1 VYNGT
6 KVLDVH
12 SHIRWHR
19 AAPTFMN
26 SLMSSMTAMPSP
38 IAGGKSST
46 TPGYTDEEFAGAAE
60 RHAKYLDE
68 RNIDIQILGP
78 HPVEV
83 NGWMEPHIFLSWTR
97 YVNDA
102 IFKICQARPDRWVGA
117 CQLPQYAHMP
127 DTSNCIEELER
138 CVKEYGFVATYVTPD
153 VSGRRD
159 TPGMHEPYWYP
170 LYEKC
175 QELDIPIIV
184 HGTDGLD
191 PRYRVMNQNYQLAF
205 ATEQFLTTQFLRWGD
220 QFQRFPELKVMVCHM
235 GGGLDRF
242 IKESNLLNPSNDTT
256 KNLFFDSCAYDVDYL
271 TAAIKQRGVNQVC
284 FGVEAPGSGGT
295 VRPETGKTS
304 DDMVPIISGL
314 DFLSEQD
321 KLDIFHNNPA
331 RVFPGLAK
339 AAGSNAHESRVLANA
354 SAS

>member
-1 VYNGT
+1 MYNGV

-19 AAPTFMN
+19 IAPTFMN
-26 SLMSSMTAMPSP
+26 SLMSSNTALASP
-38 IAGGKSST
+38 IAGGKSSE

-60 RHAKYLDE
+60 RHARYLDD

-83 NGWMEPHIFLSWTR
+83 NGWMEPHIFNSWTM

-102 IFKICQARPDRWVGA
+102 IHKICQARPDRWVGA
-117 CQLPQYAHMP
+117 CQLPQYSHAP
-127 DTSNCIEELER
+127 DTNNCLPELER
-138 CVKEYGFVATYVTPD
+138 CVREYGFVATYVTPD
-153 VSGRRD
+153 VTGRRD

-170 LYEKC
+170 LYEKV
-175 QELDIPIIV
+175 QELSIPIIV

-191 PRYRVMNQNYQLAF
+191 PRYRVMPQNYQLAF
-205 ATEQFLTTQFLRWGD
+205 ATEQFLTTNFLRWGD
-220 QFQRFPELKVMVCHM
+220 QFKRFPELKIIMCHL

-242 IKESNLLNPSNDTT
+242 IKQSNLLNPNHDTSN
-256 KNLFFDSCAYDVDYL
+256 NLFFDSCAYDIDYL
-271 TAAIKQRGVNQVC
+271 TAAIKQRGVTQVC
-284 FGVEAPGSGGT
+284 FGVEAPGSGAT

-304 DDMVPIISGL
+304 DDMVPIIAGL

-331 RVFPGLAK
+331 RVVPGLAK
-339 AAGSNAHESRVLANA
+339 AAGSTANERKVLAGV
-354 SAS
+354 

>member
-1 VYNGT
+1 
-6 KVLDVH
+6 
-12 SHIRWHR
+12 
-19 AAPTFMN
+19 
-26 SLMSSMTAMPSP
+26 MTAMPSP

>member
-1 VYNGT
+1 
-6 KVLDVH
+6 
-12 SHIRWHR
+12 
-19 AAPTFMN
+19 
-26 SLMSSMTAMPSP
+26 MSSNTAMASP

-60 RHAKYLDE
+60 RHAKYLDD

-102 IFKICQARPDRWVGA
+102 IFKIVQARPDRWVGA
-117 CQLPQYAHMP
+117 CQLPQYANAP
-127 DTSNCIEELER
+127 DVSNCIEELER

-153 VSGRRD
+153 VTGRRD

-175 QELDIPIIV
+175 QELNIPIIV

-205 ATEQFLTTQFLRWGD
+205 ATEQYLTTQFLRWGD
-220 QFQRFPELKVMVCHM
+220 QFQRFPELKIMVCHM
-235 GGGLDRF
+235 GGALDRF
-242 IKESNLLNPSNDTT
+242 IKQSNLLNPSNDTT

-271 TAAIKQRGVNQVC
+271 TAAIKQRGVAQVC
-284 FGVEAPGSGGT
+284 FGVEAPGSGAT

-339 AAGSNAHESRVLANA
+339 AAGSNAYDTPV
-354 SAS
+354 SASVEAS

>member
-1 VYNGT
+1 MYNGT

-153 VSGRRD
+153 VTGRRD

-220 QFQRFPELKVMVCHM
+220 QFQRFPELRVMVCHM